1 MNSLSPKR
9 IHVFLLIAHGRVW
22 LLMYLHQQTPCSG
35 GAETW
40 PVIQTMAEC
49 EWRVDQLW
57 LEADLTLVS
66 ALWSA
71 KRNCQQSSQMFPI
84 GNFNF
89 RTSNKIMRNSVC
101 RMVKKINEVFLLIYL
116 HVKYFLSKAS
126 SCMSWV
132 LSPENPLCPLWNH
145 VWSSVRYIQTPDIVV
160 LYCSLFIIS
169 NSMKLLIISQTKSWR
184 APYLKPN

>member
-101 RMVKKINEVFLLIYL
+101 RMVKKIVFLF
-116 HVKYFLSKAS
+116 KYFSWFIFTSS
-126 SCMSWV
+126 SCPKHPPVWV
-132 LSPENPLCPLWNH
+132 EFCLQRTHCALYEITFGAVSGTSKLQTLWFFTALYSSSPIAWNY
-145 VWSSVRYIQTPDIVV
+145 SSYLRQRAGV
-160 LYCSLFIIS
+160 LR
-169 NSMKLLIISQTKSWR
+169 T
-184 APYLKPN
+184 